1 MANNGPFIEN
11 LNDPLQGMD
20 CEVRSVGAGGV
31 NNEIS
36 GAFTSVM
43 FKIVSQTETYL
54 TLDQRIARQLS
65 GEIIFV
71 WAAEQ
76 GWLDPSFIAN
86 AFGTPMSSGMSA
98 GRPSRVPRA
107 NRFNLEFKLKNPT
120 NASNYPG
127 VDTTSIGN
135 ADTTFNNA
143 VITGKG
149 TKLSLINCRT
159 DTLSFGVTAGRHV
172 VATSYQGTAEGLQR
186 ADLS

>member
-11 LNDPLQGMD
+11 LDDPLQGMD
-20 CEVRSVGAGGV
+20 CEVKSIGAGGV
-31 NNEIS
+31 NNAVS

-76 GWLDPSFIAN
+76 GWLDPAFIAN
-86 AFGTPMSSGMSA
+86 AFGTPMQSGVAA

-107 NRFNLEFKLKNPT
+107 NRFNLEFSLKNPT
-120 NASNYPG
+120 DAGNYPG
-127 VDTTSIGN
+127 LTTTGIGD

-143 VITGKG
+143 KVDGKG
-149 TKLSLINCRT
+149 TRLALLNCRT

-186 ADLS
+186 AAL